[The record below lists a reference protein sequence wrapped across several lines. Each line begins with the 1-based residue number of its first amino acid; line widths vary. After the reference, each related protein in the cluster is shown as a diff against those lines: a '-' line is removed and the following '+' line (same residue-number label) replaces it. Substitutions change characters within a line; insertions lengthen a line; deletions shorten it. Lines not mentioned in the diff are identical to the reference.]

1 LGSAWVAQ
9 ASLTC
14 RDMVLCPSEVRGEK
28 EQQKEEVVAEV
39 EDAGLET
46 CTDHKELVS
55 EACVERCTLQ
65 LVCES

>member
-1 LGSAWVAQ
+1 
-9 ASLTC
+9 
-14 RDMVLCPSEVRGEK
+14 MLCPSEVRGEK